1 MNILILHSCVCNGQ
15 DVKPG
20 RVLFDVP
27 EHEAAVVIGA
37 GYAQKVED
45 ALPEPEEP
53 FGNSEQLPDI
63 LEKKDEESAGNDE
76 ETPETPFVA
85 PEDANTVVDTPKK
98 KTAAKTARKTKKK

>member
-45 ALPEPEEP
+45 ALPEQEDPFPPPLHEERPELFDDSKET
-53 FGNSEQLPDI
+53 S
-63 LEKKDEESAGNDE
+63 E
-76 ETPETPFVA
+76 ETPETPIPATKDVDA
-85 PEDANTVVDTPKK
+85 PVDTPKK

>member
-1 MNILILHSCVCNGQ
+1 MNILITQSCVFAGQ

-45 ALPEPEEP
+45 ALPEPEDPFEREP
-53 FGNSEQLPDI
+53 
-63 LEKKDEESAGNDE
+63 EKDVFEKQDDEFAETTE
-76 ETPETPFVA
+76 ETQETSIPATKDVDA
-85 PEDANTVVDTPKK
+85 PVDTPKK
-98 KTAAKTARKTKKK
+98 KTPAKTARKTKKK

>member
-15 DVKPG
+15 DVNPG

-45 ALPEPEEP
+45 ALPEPEDPFEREP
-53 FGNSEQLPDI
+53 
-63 LEKKDEESAGNDE
+63 EKDVFEKQDDVFAETAE
-76 ETPETPFVA
+76 ETPETLIPATKDVDV
-85 PEDANTVVDTPKK
+85 PVDTTKK
-98 KTAAKTARKTKKK
+98 KNPAKTARKTKKK